1 MALTSA
7 VVAGA
12 AWTIATG
19 IGARIIALAGTVI
32 LTYYLS
38 LDVQGEVSNA
48 YIVVATAHWASCG
61 MAPYL
66 TAKPNSG
73 PEVAWNVVVTHMMTG
88 IVIIG
93 LALIGAMIAGPILK
107 SPGMARYAP
116 GFAVVMVIFRFNQL
130 LERIVSRKLDFRT
143 VGIARGLSETFY
155 GFVAVIA
162 AALGAGGMSIV
173 YGNLARGLVTLAVL
187 YPKAELRTVVKRSPI
202 RWALLKPVFDFAL
215 PLAGS
220 GLVTTLTRRWDN
232 LFLSHRFGPSVAGAY
247 NSAYGLADVPAIQ
260 VGEQIGDVLLP
271 SFARM
276 KPEERRVA
284 VVHATGLLA
293 LIVFPLAFGLGAVA
307 DTAVHTLLHPTYWE
321 MVGPM
326 LAILASMSVT
336 RPINTTIVAP
346 YLEACGRTRPIFTLA
361 VAELVILF
369 VCLFAFGRPNWHF
382 ACYAV
387 AGAFVLHA
395 FVSLWLLERFD
406 GIKMRALLGEMARVL
421 LACIPMVAAVLLV
434 RYAFLHAGLKA
445 LQCAIGRRDRNGR
458 CRLCGC
464 RALARERANPEA
476 PSFRP
481 RDARAPQ
488 RSVSS
493 SRGLRPRGCG
503 RVAAYFVVRLANLTF
518 RTIFVR
524 P

>member
-7 VVAGA
+7 VVSGA
-12 AWTIATG
+12 AWTITTG

-32 LTYYLS
+32 LTYYLT

-48 YIVVATAHWASCG
+48 YIVVATAHWATCG

-66 TAKPNSG
+66 TAKPDSG
-73 PEVAWNVVVTHMMTG
+73 PEVAWNIVFTHMLSG
-88 IVIIG
+88 AVIIG
-93 LALIGAMIAGPILK
+93 LALIGAMIAGPILQ

-116 GFAVVMVIFRFNQL
+116 GFAVVMLLFRFNQL
-130 LERIVSRKLDFRT
+130 LERVVSRKLDFRT
-143 VGIARGLSETFY
+143 VGIARGASETAY
-155 GFVAVIA
+155 GVFAVIT
-162 AALGAGGMSIV
+162 AALGAGGMAIV
-173 YGNLARGLVTLAVL
+173 YGNLARGLVTLSVL
-187 YPKAELRTVVKRSPI
+187 WPKAELRSVVKRSPI
-202 RWALLKPVFDFAL
+202 RWELLKPVFDFAL

-232 LFLSHRFGPSVAGAY
+232 LFLSNRFGPAVAGAY

-293 LIVFPLAFGLGAVA
+293 LVVFPLAFGLGAVA

-326 LAILASMSVT
+326 LSVLASMSVT

-346 YLEACGRTRPIFTLA
+346 YLEACGQTRPIFTLA
-361 VAELVILF
+361 MAELVILF
-369 VCLFAFGRPNWHF
+369 GFLFLFGWPNWRF

-387 AGAFVLHA
+387 AGAFVVHA
-395 FVSLWLLERFD
+395 MVSLWLLQRFD
-406 GIKMRALLGEMARVL
+406 GIKVRSLLGEMLPVL
-421 LACIPMVAAVLLV
+421 VACVPMVAAVLLV
-434 RYAFLHAGLKA
+434 RYAFVHAGLK
-445 LQCAIGRRDRNGR
+445 LYGV
-458 CRLCGC
+458 RLVLEI
-464 RALARERANPEA
+464 LA
-476 PSFRP
+476 
-481 RDARAPQ
+481 
-488 RSVSS
+488 
-493 SRGLRPRGCG
+493 GG
-503 RVAAYFVVRLANLTF
+503 AAYVGAALLAAKEQSQRLL
-518 RTIFVR
+518 RFVR
-524 P
+524 EMRARVSAP